1 MPPPK
6 RPSRSVRLARPA
18 RPARPA
24 PPPGDGAADADAE
37 VALTGVAHGGEAVGR
52 IGEKVAFVAYGL
64 PGERVTATLTET
76 RPRYVRGRAVTVLEA
91 APQRET
97 PLCPIFGICGGCH
110 WQHAAYA
117 AQLEFKTEILRDQ
130 LSRLGRFA
138 GPPVLPAVASPDP
151 WHYRNTVQM
160 IPSRVRGAAA
170 PSPRRLCFQRAHS
183 HDPVA
188 VEHCYIS
195 DPLINRLI
203 ESECWEAFTQG
214 TWQRLSGI
222 DLRVVPGVAAQITLF
237 GGRRPS
243 GEEIDRF
250 LKSARATARELQS
263 VLFAARR
270 GDPVRLVW
278 GTSAL
283 TYPIAG
289 EQLEVPAGVFVQ
301 VNLPAAELLVERVLQ
316 TLAPEATDAVLDV
329 YAGAGTFSLPLA
341 RRAAAVI
348 AVESDTRATTALSE
362 NAARAGLT
370 NIQVQPSLAEVAL
383 PRLEG
388 EIDLA
393 VVDPPRRG
401 CADSVLDALIR
412 LSPRRIVYVS
422 CEPSTLAR
430 DLRRLAG
437 SGYALD
443 HSGVVDLFPQTYHLE
458 SVTLLTRT

>member
-1 MPPPK
+1 
-6 RPSRSVRLARPA
+6 V
-18 RPARPA
+18 
-24 PPPGDGAADADAE
+24 E
-37 VALTGVAHGGEAVGR
+37 VTLSGVAHGGDAVGR

-64 PGERVTATLTET
+64 PGERVTVSLTET
-76 RPRYVRGRAVTVLEA
+76 RPRYARGRVSAVLDPS
-91 APQRET
+91 PQRET
-97 PLCPIFGICGGCH
+97 PPCPIFGICGGCH

-117 AQLEFKTEILRDQ
+117 AQLEYKTEILRDQ
-130 LSRLGRFA
+130 LTRLGRFSD
-138 GPPVLPAVASPDP
+138 PPILPAVASPDP

-170 PSPRRLCFQRAHS
+170 PTERRLCFQRAHS

-203 ESECWEAFTQG
+203 EGDFWEAFTQG

-222 DLRVVPGVAAQITLF
+222 ELRVVPGAAAQITLI

-250 LKSARATARELQS
+250 LRGARAAAPALQS

-270 GDPVRLVW
+270 GDATRLVW

-289 EQLEVPAGVFVQ
+289 EALEVPAGVFVQ
-301 VNLPAAELLVERVLQ
+301 VNLGAAELLVERVLDW
-316 TLAPEATDAVLDV
+316 LSPGPADAVLDV

-341 RRAAAVI
+341 RRAAALI
-348 AVESDTRATTALSE
+348 AVESDTRATGALSE

-370 NIQVQPSLAEVAL
+370 NVQVQPSLAEVAL

-401 CADSVLDALIR
+401 CAESVLDALIR
-412 LSPRRIVYVS
+412 LRPRRIVYVS

-430 DLRRLAG
+430 DLRRLADT
-437 SGYALD
+437 GYALERT
-443 HSGVVDLFPQTYHLE
+443 GVVDLFPQTYHLE
-458 SVTLLTRT
+458 SVTLLTRE